1 MRKLTTIL
9 ASLLLALPSV
19 AQQKPHTWSITPK
32 VGITS
37 SKFSKSTEAGYIYI
51 PAIETEG
58 MIIDQEIISTRT
70 NCYFTN
76 SHHQTG
82 FTIGAEAQYQFNKT
96 FGLSFG
102 LFYTQQGV
110 KWNTKG
116 YYNNIGYSPSNSP
129 LYPEMPSDFI
139 ATARIDFKDNY
150 KYNYNTLNIPILANF
165 YIWKGLALKAGIEPQ
180 IKLSADINAK
190 TTVTNLNS
198 HEYNTV
204 LINYTNSK
212 CRNFNLAAPIGI
224 SYEYKNI
231 CADIQ
236 YHHGI
241 THVMHN
247 GADNITTQL
256 FTFTVGY
263 KL

>member
-1 MRKLTTIL
+1 MRKLTAIL
-9 ASLLLALPSV
+9 ASLLLALPSI

-37 SKFSKSTEAGYIYI
+37 SKFSKNTPFRTWYFPINNLN
-51 PAIETEG
+51 AIDSRGLITK
-58 MIIDQEIISTRT
+58 
-70 NCYFTN
+70 
-76 SHHQTG
+76 HQHETG
-82 FTIGAEAQYQFNKT
+82 FIIGAEVKYQFNKT
-96 FGLSFG
+96 FGLSLG
-102 LFYTQQGV
+102 ALYAQQGR
-110 KWNTKG
+110 KWDAKEIRWNV
-116 YYNNIGYSPSNSP
+116 GYSPTHP
-129 LYPEMPSDFI
+129 FQPFYDEYPSDYTKI
-139 ATARIDFKDNY
+139 AEITFY
-150 KYNYNTLNIPILANF
+150 KTPKYQYNTLNIPILANF
-165 YIWKGLALKAGIEPQ
+165 YLWKGLAIKAGLEPQ
-180 IKLSADINAK
+180 ITISQKIKNGPTL
-190 TTVTNLNS
+190 TTVDPEDK
-198 HEYNTV
+198 EYIFLYET
-204 LINYTNSK
+204 TCK

-231 CADIQ
+231 CTDIQ